1 MTVGAPDH
9 TKVLKR
15 QDFEVYRATA
25 KAPSFRRAV
34 AGFIDL
40 SVVAVPAGYYYQ
52 QTGSYFSAAVPL
64 VYFLF
69 RDYLCGSR
77 SFGKLLMGLV
87 VVDYKTL
94 SPISI
99 PQCLVRNSLYSLI
112 CPILILAGAA
122 FSAASILV
130 LPFGLLVLAA
140 SQMRV
145 LSVIGYDER
154 DGTTIPDSWA
164 ETQVLTP
171 KEIRK
176 IRAYEAKLN
185 RPAEQGMDDQDAA
198 SSQLKV

>member
-1 MTVGAPDH
+1 MTAGVPDH
-9 TKVLKR
+9 SNTLKR
-15 QDFEVYRATA
+15 QDFETFRATA
-25 KAPSFRRAV
+25 KAPSFRRAI
-34 AGFIDL
+34 AGFVDL
-40 SVVAVPAGYYYQ
+40 SIVAVPAGHYYLE
-52 QTGSYFSAAVPL
+52 TGSYASAAVPL
-64 VYFLF
+64 IYFLF
-69 RDYLCGSR
+69 RDCLFGSR
-77 SFGKLLMGLV
+77 SFGKLLVGLV

-99 PQCLVRNSLYSLI
+99 PQCLIRNSLYSLI

-122 FSAASILV
+122 FGALSVLV

-171 KEIRK
+171 KEVRK
-176 IRAYEAKLN
+176 IRVYEAKLN
-185 RPAEQGMDDQDAA
+185 VPAEQDDDA
-198 SSQLKV
+198 SLRGSESK